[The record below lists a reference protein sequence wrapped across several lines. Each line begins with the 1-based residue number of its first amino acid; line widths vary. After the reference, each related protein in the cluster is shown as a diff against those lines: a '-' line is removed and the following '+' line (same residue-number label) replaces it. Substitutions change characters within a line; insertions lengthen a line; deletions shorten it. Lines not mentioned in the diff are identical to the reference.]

1 MYIQSSAYHIPL
13 QYLLYPAASVILFR
27 CKPDP
32 VILLLKI
39 LQWLPGSFRV
49 KLQVLT
55 MSHQAL
61 YDLDS
66 APYHLDCIS
75 YFLPLT
81 YPPLTY
87 SPSSSY
93 FIFQAWSRL
102 RTFVHVISSAWDDFL
117 LITTWL
123 VASLPQNFSSTA
135 AFSVRPSLTV
145 LFQIPHHPVLSKLS
159 YCFILLQIPCY
170 YLI

>member
-49 KLQVLT
+49 KLKVLT

-66 APYHLDCIS
+66 APYHLDFIS

-102 RTFVHVISSAWDDFL
+102 RTFVHVISSAWDDFPLDNHMTSGFITSKFL
-117 LITTWL
+117 LNCRL
-123 VASLPQNFSSTA
+123 
-135 AFSVRPSLTV
+135 
-145 LFQIPHHPVLSKLS
+145 LSKTFLDS
-159 YCFILLQIPCY
+159 SVPNSSPPRAF
-170 YLI
+170 